1 MNTLFEEKSKTYS
14 SKPNYIRAVKYEK
27 GMENGW
33 VIEFFSKED
42 NDFGFDFK
50 IFNSEDEA
58 IEYYKLKPL
67 QFVPIMRNG
76 EEDIIEY
83 EVEYNE
89 PKPCLWHNRTRR
101 IVDFDHEW
109 EEQRYEILEE
119 GTWIIQWEG
128 LEGFSIYSDEFMKSD
143 WVLNG

>member
-1 MNTLFEEKSKTYS
+1 MNKMFEEKAKTYHS
-14 SKPNYIRAVKYEK
+14 RPNYIKAAKYEK

-33 VIEFFSKED
+33 IVEFFSKED

-50 IFNSEDEA
+50 IFDSEDEA

-67 QFVPIMRNG
+67 QYVPIMRNG
-76 EEDIIEY
+76 EENTIEY

-101 IVDFDHEW
+101 IEDFDHEW
-109 EEQRYEILEE
+109 VEQVYDILEE
-119 GTWIIQWEG
+119 DNWIIRWEG
-128 LEGFSIYSDEFMKSD
+128 LGGFSIYSDESMKSD
-143 WVLNG
+143 WILDN